1 MALKVALLQDRNIVC
16 AQARPCIFQS
26 GNFTGWGD
34 EGVNAVLLYS
44 AVFCDC
50 GTAVPGHFTPVKGIN
65 TVQLYSVVFCI
76 V

>member
-1 MALKVALLQDRNIVC
+1 MLVLYLWTTEFSSVKETTD
-16 AQARPCIFQS
+16 FFFHS

-44 AVFCDC
+44 AVFWDC

>member
-1 MALKVALLQDRNIVC
+1 MRRRDRASFSPEILQ
-16 AQARPCIFQS
+16 A
-26 GNFTGWGD
+26 
-34 EGVNAVLLYS
+34 GVVKGLIQYCCTVLYS
-44 AVFCDC
+44 VLCDC